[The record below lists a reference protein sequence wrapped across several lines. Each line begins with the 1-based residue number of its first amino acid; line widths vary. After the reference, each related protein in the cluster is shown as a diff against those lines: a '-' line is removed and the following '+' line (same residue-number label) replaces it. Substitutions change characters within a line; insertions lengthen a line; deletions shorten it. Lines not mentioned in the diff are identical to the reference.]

1 MKVLIAGS
9 AGQLGRALQATAP
22 TGATILA
29 PAEADFDILDAQK
42 VRAVVEATRPDL
54 VINAAAYTA
63 VDKAETEADTAEA
76 VNGTA
81 AGTLATAAAAVGARF
96 AHVSTDFV
104 FDGRAADPIAP
115 DATPA
120 PLGVYG
126 ATKLSG
132 ERKVAAAHATPLIL
146 RTAWVYAAHGNNFVH
161 TMLRLMRERPEIR
174 VVADQVGTPT
184 HADSLARAIWALDA
198 AGATGIHHW
207 TDAGVASW
215 YDFAVAIHDDA
226 LALGL
231 LERPVA
237 VVPIRTSDY
246 PTPARRPAMSVLDK
260 GSSWAITGPAAHW
273 QAELRLALGA
283 IKALAAPQKGA

>member
-22 TGATILA
+22 SGAVLLA
-29 PAEADFDILDAQK
+29 PPEAEFDILDAAQ
-42 VRAVVEATRPDL
+42 VARVVAGAAPAL
-54 VINAAAYTA
+54 VVNAAAYTA
-63 VDKAETEADTAEA
+63 VDKAEADRETAFA
-76 VNGTA
+76 VNAGA
-81 AGTLATAAAAVGARF
+81 AATLAAAAKAAGARF

-104 FDGRAADPIAP
+104 FGGDSALPYPP
-115 DATPA
+115 DAPPA

-126 ATKLSG
+126 ESKLEG
-132 ERKVAAAHATPLIL
+132 ERLVQAAHPGALLL
-146 RTAWVYAAHGNNFVH
+146 RTAWVYAAQGNNFVK
-161 TMLRLMRERPEIR
+161 TMLRLMREREEVR

-198 AGATGIHHW
+198 AGATGVFHW

-215 YDFAVAIHDDA
+215 YDFAVAIQEEA
-226 LALGL
+226 LAAGL
-231 LERPVA
+231 LARPVR

-260 GSSWAITGPAAHW
+260 SASWAITGPAAHW
-273 QAELRLALGA
+273 RTELRAVIA
-283 IKALAAPQKGA
+283 RMKALEEEQA

>member
-22 TGATILA
+22 SGAVLVA
-29 PAEADFDILDAQK
+29 PPEAEFDILDAAQ
-42 VRAVVEATRPDL
+42 VARVVAGAAPAL
-54 VINAAAYTA
+54 VVNAAAYTA
-63 VDKAETEADTAEA
+63 VDKAEADRETAFA
-76 VNGTA
+76 VNAGA
-81 AGTLATAAAAVGARF
+81 AATLAAAAKAAGARF

-104 FDGRAADPIAP
+104 FGGDSALPYPP
-115 DATPA
+115 DAPPA

-126 ATKLSG
+126 ESKLEG
-132 ERKVAAAHATPLIL
+132 ERLVQAAHPGALLL
-146 RTAWVYAAHGNNFVH
+146 RTAWVYAAQGNNFVK
-161 TMLRLMRERPEIR
+161 TMLRLMREREEVR

-198 AGATGIHHW
+198 AGATGVFHW

-215 YDFAVAIHDDA
+215 YDFAVAIQEEA
-226 LALGL
+226 LAAGL
-231 LERPVA
+231 LARPVR

-260 GSSWAITGPAAHW
+260 SASWAITGPAAHW
-273 QAELRLALGA
+273 RTELRAVIA
-283 IKALAAPQKGA
+283 RMKALEEEQA